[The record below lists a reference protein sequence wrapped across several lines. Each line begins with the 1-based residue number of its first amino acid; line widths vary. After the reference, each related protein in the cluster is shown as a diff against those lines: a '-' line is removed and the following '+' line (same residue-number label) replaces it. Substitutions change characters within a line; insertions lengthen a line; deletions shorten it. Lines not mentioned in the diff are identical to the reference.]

1 MRGLACAGWRGG
13 CAARADWWC
22 ACCLCSVEP
31 TNRKSGRTDGWMVAR
46 EQGKR
51 KIRLRFRALRDGR
64 QLVAVS
70 GAVCTA
76 ESRVSLRSV
85 KALFRVSSLSRVSCL
100 VSCFTLSC
108 TASRLKFVIETHHL
122 VTLLVRSPR
131 SCQSG
136 VLAGLV
142 TESVSCA
149 VVLPSDLFQAAFPF
163 SLLSLCLHIRQQCKT
178 TLTLETAADVRFS

>member
-1 MRGLACAGWRGG
+1 M
-13 CAARADWWC
+13 
-22 ACCLCSVEP
+22 
-31 TNRKSGRTDGWMVAR
+31 
-46 EQGKR
+46 
-51 KIRLRFRALRDGR
+51 
-64 QLVAVS
+64 
-70 GAVCTA
+70 
-76 ESRVSLRSV
+76 
-85 KALFRVSSLSRVSCL
+85 
-100 VSCFTLSC
+100 
-108 TASRLKFVIETHHL
+108 IETHHL
-122 VTLLVRSPR
+122 VTLLVRAPR